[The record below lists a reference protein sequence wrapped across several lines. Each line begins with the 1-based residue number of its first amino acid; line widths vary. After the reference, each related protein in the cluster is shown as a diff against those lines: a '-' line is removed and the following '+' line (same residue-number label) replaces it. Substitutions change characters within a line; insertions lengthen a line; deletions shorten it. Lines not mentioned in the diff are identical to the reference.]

1 MTGLKRLIFLTND
14 DGIDAPGLEALRR
27 QMLAETDWRVLVVAP
42 DRERSGAGHS
52 VSLRQPV
59 YVSEREGDGMRGRA
73 WAVAGTP
80 ADCVKVGL
88 AALTDRRPDLVVSGI
103 NRGANLG
110 TDVFYSGT
118 VAAAVQGAI
127 LGIPSLAVSLNAHEG
142 ADFRLAARVAVRLA
156 ELVLYRG
163 LPPGTMLN
171 VNVPDGLPVPVP
183 GFALTRLGSGF
194 WLNQVQERVDA
205 GGRSYYWLASN
216 PAAVANEP
224 GTDHLAM
231 AEGKVSITPIHFD
244 LTHPPSLDLL
254 GAWDI
259 PAALGRGGF

>member
-14 DGIDAPGLEALRR
+14 DGIDALGLKSLYR
-27 QMLAETDWRVLVVAP
+27 QILADADWRVLVVAP

-59 YVSEREGDGMRGRA
+59 YVSEHNLNGLPGRA

-80 ADCVKVGL
+80 ADCIRVGL
-88 AALTDRRPDLVVSGI
+88 AALTDGKPDLVLSGI

-110 TDVFYSGT
+110 TDVFCSGT
-118 VAAAVQGAI
+118 VSAAVQGAI
-127 LGIPSLAVSLNAHEG
+127 LGIPSLAVSLNAYEG
-142 ADFRLAARVAVRLA
+142 ADFSLAARIAVRMAGLI
-156 ELVLYRG
+156 LRRG

-171 VNVPDGLPVPVP
+171 VNVPDRPAAAPP
-183 GFALTRLGSGF
+183 DFAITRLGSGS
-194 WLNQVQERVDA
+194 WLNQVQTRVDA
-205 GGRSYYWLASN
+205 DGRSYYWLASN
-216 PAAVANEP
+216 PSAVVNEP

-244 LTHPPSLDLL
+244 LTHPPGLDLL
-254 GAWDI
+254 SEWDFAAAWRS
-259 PAALGRGGF
+259 LG